1 MGEKGNNRSGL
12 LRPYQGPVGTP
23 QCAWTSFLQVGLLP
37 EAPPTGTAGPR
48 CPKRNSAFPPA
59 NLFILLGASTHW
71 EASSLGQLPQTNN
84 EAAHK
89 APPPPLSAW
98 HSNNGHVLSALPP
111 CHLWN
116 WLLWPH
122 PEEPLPPCQVWT
134 AADKASGDPQP
145 SVSAQPCSAVDT
157 PVSGLHA
164 FEHAVPPSLHVLP
177 SSTAARKRLLSPV
190 PSMSQG
196 VPDEAELGE

>member
-1 MGEKGNNRSGL
+1 MPGPLSCKWDCSQRPLPQAQWALGVPKGIRSF
-12 LRPYQGPVGTP
+12 
-23 QCAWTSFLQVGLLP
+23 FLQTCSSSWVPQLTGKHHPWANCPRPIMSLL
-37 EAPPTGTAGPR
+37 TR
-48 CPKRNSAFPPA
+48 
-59 NLFILLGASTHW
+59 LL
-71 EASSLGQLPQTNN
+71 L
-84 EAAHK
+84 
-89 APPPPLSAW
+89 LSAW

-116 WLLWPH
+116 WLLRPH
-122 PEEPLPPCQVWT
+122 PEEPLPCQVWT

-164 FEHAVPPSLHVLP
+164 FAHAVPPSLHVLP
-177 SSTAARKRLLSPV
+177 SSTAARKRLLSPA

-196 VPDEAELGE
+196 VPDKAELGE